1 MPLTHEH
8 GLHVNK
14 DREAVQLAD
23 TDGDEADDILV
34 VDLPLRRTVSD
45 PSLSS
50 ASSEGGS
57 SDMRSVDRLVNPS
70 NVWEKA
76 LQRRDHKE
84 HIVHSDDHMLY
95 DTSRESSSGSGVEAR
110 HKQGIAAQGREAAG
124 SVGPSIDWPTERSGD
139 RDTGEQDPEADGD
152 GGHVKYKRMC
162 KSKRNQYGKLV
173 QTTMEIIAEDPHSF
187 NLDTYEMPGVF
198 ADNVALKSRF
208 LCRMQQFKDECLA
221 RSPSAAGSSRKC
233 TLDPPK
239 PEGQTTTSAESSF
252 MRAPHVEPTRQ
263 VPPTRPHPLKMSL

>member
-14 DREAVQLAD
+14 DREAVAD

-57 SDMRSVDRLVNPS
+57 SDKRSVDRLVNPS

-84 HIVHSDDHMLY
+84 YSVHSDDHMLY
-95 DTSRESSSGSGVEAR
+95 DTSSSNCGSAVEAR
-110 HKQGIAAQGREAAG
+110 NKQGIAAQGREAAG
-124 SVGPSIDWPTERSGD
+124 SVGPSLDWPTERDG
-139 RDTGEQDPEADGD
+139 DTGEQDPEADGD
-152 GGHVKYKRMC
+152 GGHLKYKRMC
-162 KSKRNQYGKLV
+162 KSKRTQYGKLV

-187 NLDTYEMPGVF
+187 NLDTYELPGVF
-198 ADNVALKSRF
+198 ADNIALKTRF

-233 TLDPPK
+233 TLDPPQ
-239 PEGQTTTSAESSF
+239 PEGQTTTSAESAF
-252 MRAPHVEPTRQ
+252 MRAPHVKPTHQ
-263 VPPTRPHPLKMSL
+263 VPPTRPRPLKMSL